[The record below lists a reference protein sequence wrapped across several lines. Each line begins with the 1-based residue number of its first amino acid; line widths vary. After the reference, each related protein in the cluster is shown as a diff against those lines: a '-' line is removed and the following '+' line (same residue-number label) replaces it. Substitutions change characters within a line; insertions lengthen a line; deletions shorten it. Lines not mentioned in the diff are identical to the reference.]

1 MFKAHSLKA
10 DPFPF
15 LQRGGEMG
23 ELTRAFD
30 WSKTPVG
37 APGQW
42 PESLRV
48 TVGLILSSKF
58 PMFLWWGPDMI
69 QFYNDAYRPSL
80 GNEGKHPK
88 ALGQRGEECW
98 PEIWDIIYPLIRQVQ
113 TTGEATWSEDQLV
126 PIYRNGRIEDVYWT
140 FSYSPVWGTLGEVCG
155 VLVVCTETTEK
166 VFAKKELERSAGNL
180 RNMILQAPV
189 AMCMLTGE
197 QHIIEVA
204 NQRIIEIW
212 GKPEDDVLGKPVFQA
227 LPDARGQG
235 LEQIM
240 DDVYRTG
247 KTFTASEMPVSLVRN
262 GTQEIIYLSFVYQP
276 YVDSEGNIAGII
288 AITTDITEHV
298 LAKKEL
304 QRFNRELSRAYENF
318 RNLILQAPVAMALF
332 LGERMVIDVI
342 NDRFLEL
349 WDRDSSVIGKPV
361 IEALPEMEGQPYPQI
376 MLDVFN
382 SGETYYANEASV
394 FLKRKGKLDEGFYNF
409 INQAF
414 RDGEGNIIGL
424 VAVAHEVTEQVVAR
438 RKLEKLNADLATSES
453 RLRVAIDAT
462 GLGTW
467 DYELLTESL
476 YLSDEFRLIAGID
489 REEAVSFSKF
499 MEQVHPEDMEVIL
512 KWFKPSTPDDTGRFD
527 IKYRIYRFN
536 DHEMRWVNVK
546 GIALF
551 GPDGKP
557 SRFTGTILDIT
568 EERLAEEKSLRLAA
582 IVTSSDDAIISKTLD
597 GIVTSWNAAAE
608 RMFGYTEAEMI
619 GENILKIIPNDR
631 KEEEPRIQER
641 LRRGEPVDHFETQR
655 LTKAGKLLDVSL
667 TISPLKNSDGKIIG
681 ASKIARDISEQ
692 KRDEQRKN
700 DFIGMVSHEL
710 KTPLTSLTAIL
721 QFAGM
726 KLKKTDDKPLQNAMT
741 RANVQVKRMT
751 SMING
756 FLNVSRLE
764 SGKMHLEKRWFN
776 LDELVREIVEETRL
790 LVTSNEIIWA
800 ECQRT
805 PVFADYDKISSV
817 ISNLISN
824 AVKYSGNAEPIT
836 VSCQTVEGNATVSV
850 ADRGVG
856 IKAED
861 LERVFERYYRIETEL
876 ARQVSGFGI
885 GLYLSAEIVRRH
897 GGEIWAES
905 ALGEGSTF
913 YFTLPEK
920 DPNTGKE

>member
-1 MFKAHSLKA
+1 
-10 DPFPF
+10 
-15 LQRGGEMG
+15 
-23 ELTRAFD
+23 
-30 WSKTPVG
+30 
-37 APGQW
+37 
-42 PESLRV
+42 
-48 TVGLILSSKF
+48 
-58 PMFLWWGPDMI
+58 
-69 QFYNDAYRPSL
+69 
-80 GNEGKHPK
+80 
-88 ALGQRGEECW
+88 
-98 PEIWDIIYPLIRQVQ
+98 
-113 TTGEATWSEDQLV
+113 
-126 PIYRNGRIEDVYWT
+126 
-140 FSYSPVWGTLGEVCG
+140 
-155 VLVVCTETTEK
+155 
-166 VFAKKELERSAGNL
+166 
-180 RNMILQAPV
+180 
-189 AMCMLTGE
+189 
-197 QHIIEVA
+197 
-204 NQRIIEIW
+204 
-212 GKPEDDVLGKPVFQA
+212 
-227 LPDARGQG
+227 
-235 LEQIM
+235 
-240 DDVYRTG
+240 
-247 KTFTASEMPVSLVRN
+247 
-262 GTQEIIYLSFVYQP
+262 
-276 YVDSEGNIAGII
+276 
-288 AITTDITEHV
+288 
-298 LAKKEL
+298 
-304 QRFNRELSRAYENF
+304 
-318 RNLILQAPVAMALF
+318 MALF